1 VRLRLLYC
9 VYVEIELKI
18 SIEHER
24 ICLRAE
30 DIALIFDVHRP
41 AVVKHIG
48 NIYKTNEWQEVSTCN
63 IAVLYHFSQ

>member
-1 VRLRLLYC
+1 MTSDIV
-9 VYVEIELKI
+9 VYDSGEIELKI

-41 AVVKHIG
+41 AFRSL
-48 NIYKTNEWQEVSTCN
+48 TS
-63 IAVLYHFSQ
+63 FSRLVNLLTVIFWLFIV